1 MVISIAMRSF
11 LSHSSIESYLH
22 IPRMKTSSPFITTM
36 TSYILFLSI
45 LALAHTAPHQKRDSV
60 YGFDISHYQSSVD
73 FDAAYNDG
81 GLRFVY
87 IKATEGLTYKDP
99 AFSDHYDGATSAGF
113 IRGGYHFAHGD
124 ESASDQASFFY
135 ENGGGWTD
143 DGITLPGKCLLF
155 CEVE

>member
-1 MVISIAMRSF
+1 MKQSLSALYLAFTIKAIA
-11 LSHSSIESYLH
+11 
-22 IPRMKTSSPFITTM
+22 
-36 TSYILFLSI
+36 
-45 LALAHTAPHQKRDSV
+45 APHSKRDSV

-87 IKATEGLTYKDP
+87 IKATEGLTYRDP
-99 AFSDHYDGATSAGF
+99 LFSDHYTGATDAGF

-124 ESASDQASFFY
+124 ESASDQAEFFY

-143 DGITLPGKCLLF
+143 DGITLPGKYLQLLF
-155 CEVE
+155 S